1 MPRSTREWAQR
12 KLDMVKGN
20 IDTSLVHVEEVR
32 ETYVKEHPSLALHM
46 DNLQILLVGIDECVN
61 KLKIKF

>member
-12 KLDMVKGN
+12 KLEMVKGN
-20 IDTSLVHVEEVR
+20 METSLLHIEEVR
-32 ETYVKEHPSLALHM
+32 EHYVKDHPSLALHM
-46 DNLQILLVGIDECVN
+46 DNLQILLVGIDECVD